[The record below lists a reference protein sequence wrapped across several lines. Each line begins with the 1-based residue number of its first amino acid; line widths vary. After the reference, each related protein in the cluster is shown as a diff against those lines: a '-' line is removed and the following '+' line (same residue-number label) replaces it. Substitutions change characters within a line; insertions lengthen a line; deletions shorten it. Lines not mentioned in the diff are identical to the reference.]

1 MWLLFFVVV
10 LVISALMVFLLISIR
25 LLAGQAKDQLNRYFL
40 KNLETYSRLAENKSA
55 EIDELERQEQELKG
69 RMENMQARM
78 EAMAEAD
85 KSRTRAPSGGGASVE
100 VPSGGAAYRDAGF
113 FEDYAYV
120 RRNMKL
126 NWKERVRALLAELK
140 EELDPQLALCRGML
154 EKLPEDRLYDM
165 VTLSDED
172 QAALL
177 GELFDERERDF
188 LAGWLEGQET
198 LDLLAFR
205 SYLADYVRGHENQVY
220 IRTGNPEEVEELESE
235 RVHVLYDEGV
245 HEGVRVSYK
254 NTVYDFSI

>member
-85 KSRTRAPSGGGASVE
+85 KSRMRAPSVGGASVE

-113 FEDYAYV
+113 LEDYAYV

-140 EELDPQLALCRGML
+140 EEQDPQLALCRGML
-154 EKLPEDRLYDM
+154 EKLPENRLYDM

-172 QAALL
+172 QTSLL
-177 GELFDERERDF
+177 GELFDEREKAF
-188 LAGWLEGQET
+188 LSEWLDRRGSF
-198 LDLLAFR
+198 DLLAFR
-205 SYLADYVRGHENQVY
+205 SDLTDYVRGHENQVY
-220 IRTGNPEEVEELESE
+220 IRTGNPEEVAELESG

-245 HEGVRVSYK
+245 HEGVCVSYK